1 MKKSVMLAVGL
12 LVLGFI
18 GLVLV
23 VGVGSGPGKTD
34 YSEFA
39 KCLTQKGAKM
49 YGTFWCPHCQNQKKE
64 FGDAWQYVTY
74 TECSTPDGVGELE
87 QCKNEGVTS
96 YPTLV
101 FKN

>member
-1 MKKSVMLAVGL
+1 MIFICEVGNSIMKKSVMLAVGL
-12 LVLGFI
+12 LVLCFI
-18 GLVLV
+18 CLVLV

-64 FGDAWQYVTY
+64 F
-74 TECSTPDGVGELE
+74 
-87 QCKNEGVTS
+87 
-96 YPTLV
+96 
-101 FKN
+101 